1 MAEFGVAQTE
11 DGFTVSS
18 NVLTS
23 EQVAEQIAEP
33 SKPAPKALEGAA
45 EPTAAG
51 TETETPEGETRAPEG
66 KHKPKSAIER
76 MKEATSQAAQLKRE
90 KAEIQRERD
99 EIARRDE
106 ENRRELE
113 SLRASLGKNGEPRG
127 YGGDSAREADKEPSL
142 DDFESVD
149 AYVSARVKFEIE
161 RDRKSAIQNRAKEIV
176 EQSKAERFSQFE
188 KQIKVETEK
197 DPEFLDK
204 ISQDVINLRPLSVL
218 GPDEPRTALNVLA
231 EQFLVSDMAPRLMMY
246 FTEHP
251 DELRRFSALHPLRF
265 GVELGKIEER
275 LGTATTATVPL
286 VEISKAKPPV
296 RPVTGGPTT
305 GDKPPSDEAS
315 FEEHAAYW
323 DAQERKNARR

>member
-23 EQVAEQIAEP
+23 EQVAAEIAEP
-33 SKPAPKALEGAA
+33 SKQAPKAPGGAA

-51 TETETPEGETRAPEG
+51 AEADTTEGEAKSPEG

-113 SLRASLGKNGEPRG
+113 SLRSSLGKSSTPEKAT
-127 YGGDSAREADKEPSL
+127 DKADKEPVL
-142 DDFESVD
+142 DDFEGTD
-149 AYVSARVKFEIE
+149 NPIEAWVSARVKFEIE
-161 RDRKSAIQNRAKEIV
+161 RDRKAAIQNRAKELV
-176 EQSKAERFSQFE
+176 EQSKAERFSLFE
-188 KQIKVETEK
+188 KQIKAETEK

-275 LGTATTATVPL
+275 LGTATTATVPV